1 MEAAAS
7 ILQNDHHGR
16 HPAMKEGYPS
26 FHLAIQN
33 KLYQMKKQIA
43 IGVYRIFPDFYRH
56 LFSFRKR
63 KKIRSRRISASD
75 LLF

>member
-33 KLYQMKKQIA
+33 KLYQMKKQMQLGYIE
-43 IGVYRIFPDFYRH
+43 
-56 LFSFRKR
+56 FSQILAFVPLPET

>member
-43 IGVYRIFPDFYRH
+43 IGIYRIFPDF
-56 LFSFRKR
+56 
-63 KKIRSRRISASD
+63 
-75 LLF
+75 

>member
-33 KLYQMKKQIA
+33 KLYQMKSKLQSGYIEFSQIF
-43 IGVYRIFPDFYRH
+43 ILIFN
-56 LFSFRKR
+56 
-63 KKIRSRRISASD
+63 
-75 LLF
+75 